1 MELNQT
7 ALLVIGNCRLED
19 YDNFLSSRIRPN
31 DNWLT
36 VRNSQAVSNL
46 LGYSQSSLSRD
57 SDVPFQSEKYRNSL
71 NGFQSLLVMR
81 FSNGSIL
88 RK

>member
-7 ALLVIGNCRLED
+7 TLLVIGNCRLED
-19 YDNFLSSRIRPN
+19 YDNFLSSRIRPD

-57 SDVPFQSEKYRNSL
+57 SDVPFQSENIITPL
-71 NGFQSLLVMR
+71 MDFNL
-81 FSNGSIL
+81 FS
-88 RK
+88 